1 MEMLVTWII
10 VLMINI
16 LRFVEVTALTKE
28 NQLMPITIYQGA
40 IASQCAVNAL
50 IIAYNRFE
58 HKKVQMANFA
68 NGMLNWNLKQCAI
81 TETREKAL

>member
-16 LRFVEVTALTKE
+16 RRFVEVTALTKE

-58 HKKVQMANFA
+58 CKKVQIANFA
-68 NGMLNWNLKQCAI
+68 NGMLNWNLKQYANN
-81 TETREKAL
+81 

>member
-16 LRFVEVTALTKE
+16 HRFAQVTALTTE
-28 NQLMPITIYQGA
+28 NQLMPITIHQGA

-50 IIAYNRFE
+50 IIAYNRLDC
-58 HKKVQMANFA
+58 KKVQIANFA
-68 NGMLNWNLKQCAI
+68 NGMLIWNLKKYANN
-81 TETREKAL
+81 